1 MAKKINLARSIEGID
16 GVMPEIG
23 KAAII
28 TTMGGSKY
36 RTSPVEQILKNA
48 DGSVSQI
55 ETIHTIYQIKNVV
68 LVTGCDMGSLKIG
81 QSAMVFCENGDIIQT
96 SPVESYRV
104 SSKLVYIET
113 GHTIYKNLS
122 KQRENTPASKA
133 AG

>member
-1 MAKKINLARSIEGID
+1 MAKKINLARSVE
-16 GVMPEIG
+16 MLEIG

-28 TTMGGSKY
+28 TTMGGNQY
-36 RTSPVEQILKNA
+36 RTSPVEQILRNV

-55 ETIHTIYQIKNVV
+55 ETMHTIYKFKKVV

-96 SPVESYRV
+96 SPVESYKV

-113 GHTIYKNLS
+113 EHTIYKNL
-122 KQRENTPASKA
+122 
-133 AG
+133 